1 MADLLWSKQWAFY
14 GRLVDAST
22 SIYEILSSGFGN
34 VKKMYKS
41 STFATKPLGTGL
53 PSNDA
58 SFKQRL
64 TEEVIYNI
72 EERVI

>member
-1 MADLLWSKQWAFY
+1 MKYF
-14 GRLVDAST
+14 
-22 SIYEILSSGFGN
+22 SSGFGN
-34 VKKMYKS
+34 VKEIYKS

>member
-1 MADLLWSKQWAFY
+1 MEGSRTHQRPYMKYF
-14 GRLVDAST
+14 
-22 SIYEILSSGFGN
+22 SSGFGN
-34 VKKMYKS
+34 VKEIYKS

-72 EERVI
+72 EERVICLSLT